1 MSLNS
6 FRSGLGTISSNPIA
20 KWVLFGVGGLLAFS
34 LVFSG
39 LGNNLGRGAAAGPVG
54 TDVVATVN
62 GDPITRDDFS
72 KVLGN
77 LRQSVQDQGRT
88 VGFAEEPLFSY
99 QALSNL
105 VSASLAMQEAKRRGI
120 TVSPD
125 EIKALRNDVIEKSG
139 LRQTLG
145 LSPTS
150 SVAEIDA
157 ALAKTNGATIEDR
170 LPDDTLRQV
179 AILGGGPKPGKLLT
193 ALSPMSPVSEADVRQ
208 FYQKYHTQHILIGNK
223 TRSDVQAK
231 TQAEQILAK
240 AKAPGADF
248 GALAKQYSDDPGTKA
263 KGGDDGLIDSLTPY
277 VPEFKKAA
285 FSLKPGQVTPDLVSV
300 PQYGYFIIKLDDIQN
315 KLPKDFEAKKK
326 DYITQYTAQA
336 TQNAEQEGQAKLQ
349 ALVTD
354 LHDKAKID
362 IKDPSLAGDN
372 ALTLAGRQGDPTK
385 AKARY
390 QEALDEY
397 QKALKVDRPAL
408 EKASLQASLG
418 QVYQG
423 LSQPKQAIGAF
434 AAAATLHPDVNLDLT
449 LAKLYEDSKDKA
461 NAIVYYQK
469 AGGLAWNDQ
478 STHTTLLTA
487 YRRLGRAD
495 LADTELTWLKQ
506 YDKDHPQSGG
516 GPAGF
521 PGMTLPGGSPGMT
534 MPGGPPAGQPAGQV
548 RIVPP
553 PAPKTA
559 APTPAT
565 PKAGG

>member
-6 FRSGLGTISSNPIA
+6 FRTGLGSISSNPIA
-20 KWVLFGVGGLLAFS
+20 KWVLFGVGALLAFS

-39 LGNNLGRGAAAGPVG
+39 LGNNLGRGAAAGPAG

-62 GDPITRDDFS
+62 DDPITRDDFS
-72 KVLGN
+72 KTLDS
-77 LRQSVQDQGRT
+77 LRQSVQAQGRT
-88 VGFAEEPLFSY
+88 VSFGEDPVFSY
-99 QALSNL
+99 QALLNL
-105 VSASLAMQEAKRRGI
+105 VNSSLAMQEAKRRGI
-120 TVSPD
+120 TVSD
-125 EIKALRNDVIEKSG
+125 AEIKALRNDIIEKSG

-145 LSPTS
+145 LSPTA

-157 ALAKTNGATIEDR
+157 ALAKTNGAPIEDR

-179 AILGGGPKPGKLLT
+179 AILGGGLQPGKLIT
-193 ALSPMSPVSEADVRQ
+193 ALSPLPQVSEADVRQ

-223 TRSDVQAK
+223 TRSDAQAK
-231 TQAEQILAK
+231 AQAEQILAK
-240 AKAPGADF
+240 AKAPGANF
-248 GALAKQYSDDPGTKA
+248 GALAKQYSDDSLTKN
-263 KGGDDGLIDSLTPY
+263 KGGDDGLIDSMTPTFLAP
-277 VPEFKKAA
+277 PEFKKAA
-285 FSLKPGQVTPDLVSV
+285 FSLKPGQVTPELVSS

-326 DYITQYTAQA
+326 DYLAQYTAQA

-349 ALVTD
+349 ALVSD

-362 IKDPSLAGDN
+362 IKDPALAGDN

-390 QEALDEY
+390 QEALDDY

-423 LSQPKQAIGAF
+423 LSQPKLAIDAF
-434 AAAATLHPDVNLDLT
+434 AAAATLHPDVSLDLT
-449 LAKLYEDSKDKA
+449 LAKLYEDGKDKA

-469 AGGLAWNDQ
+469 AAGLAWNDQ

-495 LADTELTWLKQ
+495 LADTELAWLKQ
-506 YDKDHPQSGG
+506 YDKDHPQSG

-521 PGMTLPGGSPGMT
+521 PGMTLPGGSP
-534 MPGGPPAGQPAGQV
+534 AGQPAGQV
-548 RIVPP
+548 HITMP
-553 PAPKTA
+553 PAPKPA
-559 APTPAT
+559 AP
-565 PKAGG
+565 KSGG

>member
-6 FRSGLGTISSNPIA
+6 FRTGLGNISSNPIA
-20 KWVLFGVGGLLAFS
+20 KWVLFGVGALLAFS
-34 LVFSG
+34 LAFSG

-120 TVSPD
+120 TVSD
-125 EIKALRNDVIEKSG
+125 AEIKALRNDMIEKSG

-145 LSPTS
+145 LSSTA

-157 ALAKTNGATIEDR
+157 ALAKTGGATIEDR

-179 AILGGGPKPGKLLT
+179 AILGGGPQPGKLLT
-193 ALSPMSPVSEADVRQ
+193 ALSPLPQVSEADVRQ

-223 TRSDVQAK
+223 SRSDAQAKVQA
-231 TQAEQILAK
+231 AQILAK
-240 AKAPGADF
+240 AQAPGADF
-248 GALAKQYSDDPGTKA
+248 GALAKQYSDDPLTKA
-263 KGGDDGLIDSLTPY
+263 KGGDDGLVDSLTSPFLAS
-277 VPEFKKAA
+277 PEFKKAA
-285 FSLKPGQVTPDLVSV
+285 FSLKPGQITPEPVAV
-300 PQYGYFIIKLDDIQN
+300 PQSGYIIIKLDDIQN

-326 DYITQYTAQA
+326 DYIAQYTAQA
-336 TQNAEQEGQAKLQ
+336 TQNAEQDGRAKLQ

-362 IKDPSLAGDN
+362 ITDPALAGDN
-372 ALTLAGRQGDPTK
+372 ALTLAGRQGDPNK
-385 AKARY
+385 SKARY
-390 QEALDEY
+390 EEALVDY

-408 EKASLQASLG
+408 EKAALQASLG

-423 LSQPKQAIGAF
+423 LSQPKLAIDAY
-434 AAAATLHPDVNLDLT
+434 AAAATLHPDVSLDLT
-449 LAKLYEDSKDKA
+449 LAKLYEDSGDKA
-461 NAIVYYQK
+461 SAIATYQR
-469 AGGLAWNDQ
+469 ASGLAWNDQ
-478 STHTTLLTA
+478 STHTNLLTA

-516 GPAGF
+516 PAGF
-521 PGMTLPGGSPGMT
+521 PGMTLPGGSP
-534 MPGGPPAGQPAGQV
+534 AGQPAGQV
-548 RIVPP
+548 HITMP
-553 PAPKTA
+553 PAPKPA
-559 APTPAT
+559 APKPAAPQPAA